1 MKFVGFNGRQYNVK
15 LDNYIIRADDSTKK
29 SQYHLKTRELL
40 HQMFAGY
47 SILEEVKL
55 PGSRKPHL
63 KSVLFLDFFIPNLMI
78 GVEVHGKQH
87 YEYVPYFHKT
97 KAKYIQAIKRDSLKE
112 EWCELNNINLIV
124 LKYSDDIED
133 WREQLE
139 SL

>member
-1 MKFVGFNGRQYNVK
+1 MKIVGLNGREYNVR
-15 LDNYIIRADDSTKK
+15 LDKYIVKADDTTKK
-29 SQYHLKTRELL
+29 SQYHLKARKLL

-47 SILEEVKL
+47 SILEEMKL
-55 PGSRKPHL
+55 PGSRQSHL
-63 KSVLFLDFFIPNLMI
+63 KSVLFLDFFIPNLGI
-78 GVEVHGKQH
+78 GIEVHGKQH
-87 YEYVPYFHKT
+87 YEYVPFFHKT
-97 KAKYIQAIKRDSLKE
+97 KAKYRQAIKRDSLKE

>member
-97 KAKYIQAIKRDSLKE
+97 KAKYIQAIKE
-112 EWCELNNINLIV
+112 IP
-124 LKYSDDIED
+124 
-133 WREQLE
+133 
-139 SL
+139 